1 VSPSRARRRR
11 PVPKQ
16 HSRAEIA
23 TAVGG
28 AAAVV
33 VFTVFAIWMLRPGAP
48 FVPGTG
54 GIAHR
59 QPRATWLVA
68 GAIVAAILAVVLI
81 RRSRKLRTR
90 QRVAIPAALALVLV
104 IAVVVGVL
112 YPGGLLRHYVSLT
125 PPPTP
130 TTTAGSPTTAAGAS
144 STVAGSSTTTPGA
157 TTAPAGTTTPT
168 TATVPTTVASAT
180 TTSPG

>member
-1 VSPSRARRRR
+1 MSPSRARRRQ

-16 HSRAEIA
+16 RSRAEIA
-23 TAVGG
+23 TAV
-28 AAAVV
+28 AAATAVV

-68 GAIVAAILAVVLI
+68 GAILAAVLAVVFI
-81 RRSRKLRTR
+81 RRNRRFRNNWRAATA
-90 QRVAIPAALALVLV
+90 VALVLVLV

-112 YPGGLLRHYVSLT
+112 WPSGLLRHYVSLT
-125 PPPTP
+125 PPPTTP
-130 TTTAGSPTTAAGAS
+130 TTVTGASTTAPGAS
-144 STVAGSSTTTPGA
+144 TTVAGSSTTTPGA

-168 TATVPTTVASAT
+168 TAPTTS
-180 TTSPG
+180 SSG